1 MSSSFDLNRQEQKIE
16 SKIVVALERISE
28 AFRVLLWN
36 ESKETS
42 LSPIQIQLLIFLLF
56 HSGEKRKVSYLADE
70 FNMTKATISDSI
82 KVLLQKELIYKEKD
96 ESDTRSFTIELT
108 PKGSETA
115 KRLSLFANRMEQP
128 LDKLSDAQKEVML
141 NGLLTLISDLNKAGI
156 ITLQRMCFTCRHYQR
171 NNTEHYCNLLQAVL
185 YEKDIRI
192 DCTEHELA
200 G

>member
-1 MSSSFDLNRQEQKIE
+1 MSSSFDLNRQEHKIE
-16 SKIVVALERISE
+16 SKIVVALERVSE

-36 ESKETS
+36 ESKEIS

-70 FNMTKATISDSI
+70 FNMTKATISDSLKI
-82 KVLLQKELIYKEKD
+82 LFQKELIYKEKD

-108 PKGSETA
+108 TKGLEAA

-128 LDKLSDAQKEVML
+128 LDKLSNTQKEVML
-141 NGLLTLISDLNKAGI
+141 NGLLTLISNLNKAGI
-156 ITLQRMCFTCRHYQR
+156 ITLQRMCFTCSHYQL
-171 NNTEHYCNLLQAVL
+171 NNKEHYCNLLQAVL

-192 DCTEHELA
+192 DCPEHELA